1 MPPAPPAEPAGR
13 RPHAPLPS
21 ALGTA
26 GVRVRTLVTIRWMA
40 IAGQSVAFLVV
51 HLLLGFDVP
60 LVAAGAAIL
69 ASALLNIGLST
80 LYAPT
85 ARLVGVEALLHLA
98 FDLLQLGVLLYL
110 TGGLANPF
118 SVLLVAPVTISA
130 TLLSARAT
138 VALIVVAAGIM
149 VALWRWS
156 LPLPW
161 EGSPPALPPIYT
173 VASLVALGFTLV
185 FLAIYVLRVSLDA
198 RRWQQALV
206 ITQAVLERETKMSAL
221 GALAAASAHELGGPL
236 GTIALVARDLG
247 EALAGDP
254 DFGEDVALL
263 EREAKRCREI
273 MADLARRAEIDA
285 PFPHVALDVLLHEIA
300 QPFEASGKRIVV
312 VPCATVVAR
321 TPELLHGLMNLVD
334 NAVRHAH
341 TEVRIAAEADTET
354 IRLEISDDGP
364 GFPSELLPLLG
375 EPYLGPSLSARG
387 GTGLGIFIATT
398 LIERTGG
405 RLTFR
410 NAAGGGGVVEIVWP
424 LSYIGAG
431 TEGQP

>member
-1 MPPAPPAEPAGR
+1 MPQPQPIQQT
-13 RPHAPLPS
+13 PLPT

-40 IAGQSVAFLVV
+40 IAGQSAAFLVV
-51 HLLLGFDVP
+51 HFLLGFEVP
-60 LVAAGAAIL
+60 LAAAGAAIL

-138 VALIVVAAGIM
+138 VALILIAMAIIGV
-149 VALWRWS
+149 LWQWS

-161 EGSPPALPPIYT
+161 AGEPPVLPPVYIL
-173 VASLVALGFTLV
+173 ASGVSLGFTVV

-236 GTIALVARDLG
+236 GTISLVARDLA
-247 EALAGDP
+247 ETLEGDP

-263 EREAKRCREI
+263 DREAKRCRDI
-273 MADLARRAEIDA
+273 MTDLARRAEVDA
-285 PFPHVALDVLLHEIA
+285 PFPNVPLRVLLHEVA
-300 QPFEASGKRIVV
+300 QPFEASGKRVHV
-312 VPCATVVAR
+312 EAPVTMVAR
-321 TPELLHGLMNLVD
+321 TPELLHGLLNLMD
-334 NAVRHAH
+334 NAVRHAES
-341 TEVRIAAEADTET
+341 TVQITAVADTET
-354 IRLEISDDGP
+354 VTLEITDDGT
-364 GFPSELLPLLG
+364 GFPLELLPHLG
-375 EPYLGPSLSARG
+375 EPYLGPSRSARG

-405 RLTFR
+405 HLTFR
-410 NAAGGGGVVEIVWP
+410 NDAGGGAVVEIVWP
-424 LSYIGAG
+424 IAYIAAG
-431 TEGQP
+431 TEGQS

>member
-1 MPPAPPAEPAGR
+1 MPQPQSLQQT
-13 RPHAPLPS
+13 PLPT

-40 IAGQSVAFLVV
+40 IAGQSIAFLVV
-51 HLLLGFDVP
+51 HLLLGFQVP
-60 LVAAGAAIL
+60 LAAAGAAIL

-138 VALIVVAAGIM
+138 VALILIAMATLGV
-149 VALWRWS
+149 LWQWS

-161 EGSPPALPPIYT
+161 AGPPPVLPPIY
-173 VASLVALGFTLV
+173 VLASLVALGFTVV

-236 GTIALVARDLG
+236 GTISLVARDLAETLG
-247 EALAGDP
+247 GDP

-263 EREAKRCREI
+263 DREARRCREI
-273 MADLARRAEIDA
+273 MTDLAHRAEVDA
-285 PFPHVALDVLLHEIA
+285 PFPNVPLRVLLHEVA
-300 QPFEASGKRIVV
+300 QPFEASGKSVIVEA
-312 VPCATVVAR
+312 PATVVAR
-321 TPELLHGLMNLVD
+321 TPELLHGLVNLVD
-334 NAVRHAH
+334 NAVRHA
-341 TEVRIAAEADTET
+341 ERAVRIAAVADAEAVTLQIT
-354 IRLEISDDGP
+354 DDGA
-364 GFPSELLPLLG
+364 GFPPELLPHLG
-375 EPYLGPSLSARG
+375 EPYLGPSRSARG

-405 RLTFR
+405 ALTFR
-410 NAAGGGGVVEIVWP
+410 NAAGGGAVVEITWP
-424 LSYIGAG
+424 IAYIAAG
-431 TEGQP
+431 TEGLA

>member
-1 MPPAPPAEPAGR
+1 
-13 RPHAPLPS
+13 
-21 ALGTA
+21 
-26 GVRVRTLVTIRWMA
+26 
-40 IAGQSVAFLVV
+40 
-51 HLLLGFDVP
+51 
-60 LVAAGAAIL
+60 
-69 ASALLNIGLST
+69 NIGLST

-98 FDLLQLGVLLYL
+98 FDLLQLSVLLYL

-138 VALIVVAAGIM
+138 VALILIAMAILGV
-149 VALWRWS
+149 LWQWS

-161 EGSPPALPPIYT
+161 AGPPPVLPPIY
-173 VASLVALGFTLV
+173 VLASLVALGFTVV

-236 GTIALVARDLG
+236 GTISLVARDLAETLG
-247 EALAGDP
+247 GDP

-263 EREAKRCREI
+263 DREARRCREI
-273 MADLARRAEIDA
+273 MTDLARRAEVDA
-285 PFPHVALDVLLHEIA
+285 PFPHVPLRVLLHEVV
-300 QPFEASGKRIVV
+300 QPFEASGKSVV
-312 VPCATVVAR
+312 VEAPATVVAR
-321 TPELLHGLMNLVD
+321 TPELLHGLVNLVD
-334 NAVRHAH
+334 NAVRHAAR
-341 TEVRIAAEADTET
+341 EVRIVAIADAETVT
-354 IRLEISDDGP
+354 LQILDDGA
-364 GFPSELLPLLG
+364 GFPPELLPHLG
-375 EPYLGPSLSARG
+375 EPYLGPSRSARG

-405 RLTFR
+405 ALTFR
-410 NAAGGGGVVEIVWP
+410 NAAGGGAVVEINWP
-424 LSYIGAG
+424 IAYIAAG
-431 TEGQP
+431 TEGQA

>member
-1 MPPAPPAEPAGR
+1 MPQPQSLPQAPLQQ
-13 RPHAPLPS
+13 APLPT

-40 IAGQSVAFLVV
+40 IAGQSIAFLVV
-51 HLLLGFDVP
+51 HLLLGFQVP
-60 LVAAGAAIL
+60 LAAAGAAIL
-69 ASALLNIGLST
+69 ASAVLNIGLST

-118 SVLLVAPVTISA
+118 SVLLVVPVTISA

-138 VALIVVAAGIM
+138 VALILIATAILGV
-149 VALWRWS
+149 LWKWS

-161 EGSPPALPPIYT
+161 AGPPPALPPIY
-173 VASLVALGFTLV
+173 VLASLVALGFTVV

-221 GALAAASAHELGGPL
+221 GALAAASTHELGGPL
-236 GTIALVARDLG
+236 GTISLVARDLA
-247 EALAGDP
+247 ETLEGDP

-263 EREAKRCREI
+263 DREARRCREI
-273 MADLARRAEIDA
+273 MADLARRAEVDA
-285 PFPHVALDVLLHEIA
+285 PFPHVPLRVLLHEVA
-300 QPFEASGKRIVV
+300 QPFEASGKRVHV
-312 VPCATVVAR
+312 EAPATVVAR
-321 TPELLHGLMNLVD
+321 TPELLHGLLNLVD
-334 NAVRHAH
+334 NAVRHAARD
-341 TEVRIAAEADTET
+341 VRITATADGDSVA
-354 IRLEISDDGP
+354 LEIADDGA
-364 GFPSELLPLLG
+364 GFPPELLPQLG
-375 EPYLGPSLSARG
+375 EPYLGPSRSARG

-405 RLTFR
+405 RVAFR
-410 NAAGGGGVVEIVWP
+410 NAAGGGAVVEIVWP
-424 LSYIGAG
+424 IAYIAAG
-431 TEGQP
+431 TEGQA